1 MVRSHRVGELVVK
14 FVVSPLNSMHHS
26 VVVGEVVD
34 LEEEVGS
41 VVSSGQQLSLVVVP
55 EVMGV
60 KRVVILGK
68 SLVGKDEVLSRER
81 LGHSFLLYPVEV
93 LFENSVFVGVVLKFI
108 FFIKFGKLRI
118 AICSRA
124 CRTWQR

>member
-1 MVRSHRVGELVVK
+1 MVGSHRVSKLVVQ

-41 VVSSGQQLSLVVVP
+41 VVSSGEHLSLVVVP

-60 KRVVILGK
+60 KGVVLLGK
-68 SLVGKDEVLSRER
+68 SLVRKDEVLFGER

-93 LFENSVFVGVVLKFI
+93 LFKNSVFVGVVLQFI
-108 FFIKFGKLRI
+108 F
-118 AICSRA
+118 
-124 CRTWQR
+124 